1 MKNIV
6 KAIAYLPKMEGDG
19 SRPVYFSFTVSII
32 FHLLFLTVLIFVPGL
47 KVPGSMSRSVIHVNM
62 VGLPAKGTSLRVKS
76 SAPLKQSA
84 VVTQKKAEG
93 SSVKTVSISPQ
104 KKTKPSTK
112 KPTTPANT
120 VKDAVEQIKDKS
132 EVSRSKDVTDALE
145 KIRGKVEEEEANRIA
160 IQNSNEELA
169 GSVGIESG
177 VEGGTGIGGSASLD
191 ILTLYTYEIKDLVEQ
206 NWAYSE
212 SLAGAKPDLHVLLV
226 FEVLPNGEIRDIW
239 FTEKSGNKYL
249 DESAYKAV
257 IKSKPFPPHP
267 RELSRSTVTVPLR
280 FTPKGL
286 QK

>member
-62 VGLPAKGTSLRVKS
+62 VSLPAKGTSLIARS
-76 SAPLKQSA
+76 SAPLKPSA
-84 VVTQKKAEG
+84 VETKKKAG
-93 SSVKTVSISPQ
+93 SSSVKAVSVTPKNKPKASP
-104 KKTKPSTK
+104 K
-112 KPTTPANT
+112 KPADSAST

-177 VEGGTGIGGSASLD
+177 VEGGTGIGGNSPLD
-191 ILTLYTYEIKDLVEQ
+191 ILTLYTYEIADLVQ
-206 NWAYSE
+206 QHWAYSE
-212 SLAGAKPDLHVLLV
+212 SLAGAKPNLQTKLE
-226 FEVLPNGEIRDIW
+226 FEVLPNGDIRDIW

-257 IKSKPFPPHP
+257 IKSKPFPSHP
-267 RELSRSTVTVPLR
+267 TELSRTVVNVKLR